1 MTEAPALSQS
11 RLNKAK
17 AVLEVVMRVY
27 HRAEA
32 TGVENLPDSGALLV
46 GNHSGGIIAMD
57 VPAIALAYW
66 KRFGVER
73 PLRVLAHDILMM
85 GPIGDL
91 FGSLGFVPATKE
103 NAQAALAAG
112 GATIVFPGGD
122 FDVYRPTSK
131 IHTIDFNGR
140 TGYVRTAIEAG
151 VPIVP
156 VVSIGGHETQIV
168 LSRGESIA
176 KLLPFSKLVRSK
188 YAPITVGFPWGLTM
202 GLPQLPMPS
211 KIVTRFLEPIDPATL
226 DNDVTAVDQLVRER
240 MQTAMDELAAQR
252 RFPILG

>member
-1 MTEAPALSQS
+1 MTHAPVLDQS

-17 AVLEVVMRVY
+17 FLLEGVMRTY

-32 TGVENLPDSGALLV
+32 SGIENVPDGGALLV
-46 GNHSGGIIAMD
+46 GNHSGGLVAMD

-73 PLRVLAHDILMM
+73 PLHVLAHDLLMM

-91 FGSLGFVPATKE
+91 LGSLGFVKATRK
-103 NAQAALAAG
+103 NALAALNAG
-112 GATIVFPGGD
+112 GATMVFPGGD

-131 IHTIDFNGR
+131 INTIDFNGR

-168 LSRGESIA
+168 LSRGETFA
-176 KLLPFSKLVRSK
+176 KYNPLNKLVGSK
-188 YAPITVGFPWGLTM
+188 YAPITLGFPWGITM
-202 GLPQLPMPS
+202 GLPQLPLPT
-211 KIVTRFLEPIDPATL
+211 KIVTRFLEPIDPA
-226 DNDVTAVDQLVRER
+226 DHGNDVATVDALVRER
-240 MQTAMDELAAQR
+240 MQLALNALAAAR
-252 RFPILG
+252 RFPVLG

>member
-1 MTEAPALSQS
+1 MISAPALDTS
-11 RLNKAK
+11 RLAVAK
-17 AVLEVVMRVY
+17 TVLEVFMRTY

-46 GNHSGGIIAMD
+46 GNHSGGLIAMD

-66 KRFGVER
+66 KRFGIER
-73 PLRVLAHDILMM
+73 PLHVLAHDLLMK
-85 GPIGDL
+85 GPVGNL
-91 FGSLGFVPATKE
+91 LRSLGFVNATKE
-103 NAQAALAAG
+103 NAQAALRAG

-122 FDVYRPTSK
+122 YDVYRPTSK
-131 IHTIDFNGR
+131 IHTIDFNRR

-176 KLLPFSKLVRSK
+176 KYLPFAKLVRSR
-188 YAPITVGFPWGLTM
+188 YAPITVGFPWGITM
-202 GLPQLPMPS
+202 GLPQLPLPT
-211 KIVTRFLEPIDPATL
+211 KIVTRFLEPIDPADH
-226 DNDVTAVDQLVRER
+226 DNDVQAVDILVRER
-240 MQTAMDELAAQR
+240 MQAALDELAAAR
-252 RFPILG
+252 RFPVLG